1 MRIPAVPAATDDVKL
16 SLAAIVDIV
25 KVLEIE

>member
-16 SLAAIVDIV
+16 SLAVIVDIV